1 MLSTKASALST
12 EPSALSTKSSLRQV
26 RKTIGKH
33 FGPKLIDMISIS
45 RKNSSEARIF
55 IQFDHED
62 DKRDVM
68 GKWHRSILGNTS
80 VRDDVKKA
88 DNDGVMIRN
97 VPLYVFEVS
106 IEDEIA
112 KSLGREVKV
121 FKMRRRDR
129 AEVRAMK
136 VVGEHEV
143 LKNSLQDGITLQEE
157 HLRFKVELPY
167 EKQGFSTNP

>member
-1 MLSTKASALST
+1 MGSMKNRLCPNKFLVIIG
-12 EPSALSTKSSLRQV
+12 EEVLKNIGQDEV

-80 VRDDVKKA
+80 VRVDVKKA
-88 DNDGVMIRN
+88 DNDGVIIRN
-97 VPLYVFEVS
+97 VP
-106 IEDEIA
+106 
-112 KSLGREVKV
+112 
-121 FKMRRRDR
+121 
-129 AEVRAMK
+129 
-136 VVGEHEV
+136 
-143 LKNSLQDGITLQEE
+143 
-157 HLRFKVELPY
+157 P
-167 EKQGFSTNP
+167 